1 MNPDL
6 FLVIGIIL
14 AVLAVPAMISA
25 FSEGRAPR
33 AASVIVL
40 VAGVL
45 IVFAFTK
52 KPGGYEVRDIPN
64 AFYRVIGQIRH

>member
-6 FLVIGIIL
+6 LLVIGIVL
-14 AVLAVPAMISA
+14 AVLAVPAMVSA
-25 FSEGRAPR
+25 FSDGRAPR
-33 AASVIVL
+33 AASITVL
-40 VAGVL
+40 IAGVL

-64 AFYRVIGQIRH
+64 AFYRVIGQFRH

>member
-6 FLVIGIIL
+6 FLVVGIVL
-14 AVLAVPAMISA
+14 AVLAVPAVISA
-25 FSEGRAPR
+25 LTDGRAPR
-33 AASVIVL
+33 AASIIVL
-40 VAGVL
+40 IAGVL

-64 AFYRVIGQIRH
+64 AFYRVIGQFRH

>member
-6 FLVIGIIL
+6 FLVVGIVL
-14 AVLAVPAMISA
+14 AVLAVPAVISA
-25 FSEGRAPR
+25 LSDGRAPR
-33 AASVIVL
+33 AASIIVL
-40 VAGVL
+40 IAGVL

-64 AFYRVIGQIRH
+64 AFYRVIGQFRH